1 VLRRGERLTTGEF
14 DLLGFLT
21 GGIGL
26 ATLLL
31 GLERGASQGWGDRS
45 TVFILGVGVSLVVAE
60 LRVRAPMIDV
70 RLLRERTFAIGN
82 AALLPAAGATM
93 GALLVVPLLVQTH
106 QGLSATESGLLT
118 AFQAIGMLTLLP
130 FTNRLFQ
137 RFGGRALLVTGFT
150 LITASQFALM
160 LLGPTTSLSVIRAS
174 MFLMGMAGAL
184 VMVPLQ
190 AMAFSRISLP
200 DTARASALFST
211 TRQVAASLGVAVIAT
226 TLTVRTAVHV
236 ADLPAQA
243 SAAQRSAAVFGAYQ
257 DVFLVSGLLGILGVG
272 LALLLTGGGV
282 GPAGRVGR
290 SS

>member
-1 VLRRGERLTTGEF
+1 
-14 DLLGFLT
+14 
-21 GGIGL
+21 
-26 ATLLL
+26 
-31 GLERGASQGWGDRS
+31 
-45 TVFILGVGVSLVVAE
+45 
-60 LRVRAPMIDV
+60 
-70 RLLRERTFAIGN
+70 
-82 AALLPAAGATM
+82 
-93 GALLVVPLLVQTH
+93 
-106 QGLSATESGLLT
+106 
-118 AFQAIGMLTLLP
+118 
-130 FTNRLFQ
+130 
-137 RFGGRALLVTGFT
+137 
-150 LITASQFALM
+150 M